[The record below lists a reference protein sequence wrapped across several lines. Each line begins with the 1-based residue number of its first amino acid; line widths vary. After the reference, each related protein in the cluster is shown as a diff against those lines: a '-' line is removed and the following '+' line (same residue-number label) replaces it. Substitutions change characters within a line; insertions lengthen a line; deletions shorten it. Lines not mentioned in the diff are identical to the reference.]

1 MQEMSSRNVF
11 FCEKNS
17 LEFLFEGEEFFIGA
31 ILPYFCSR
39 LFIGLDKHIEQMAHS
54 LPYAI
59 RSS

>member
-17 LEFLFEGEEFFIGA
+17 LEFLFEGDEFFIGA
-31 ILPYFCSR
+31 ILPYFYSV

-59 RSS
+59 HSS